1 MLSLTNMSPINSFRA
16 WGPLYSGMPCLARQG
31 RLSVRPKI
39 IFNILIIITKL
50 PDIRLGLRNCEPDN
64 GTPGDTQENGSKSYV
79 KTSHC
84 KILSGSWTICIWRI
98 NIHPECKQTNIKN
111 KQLDIHN
118 DYLFWLFNSY
128 SRREEPRYSWWK
140 SFLIES
146 ASYHL
151 GSSRVLITF
160 NTPLTRTLSPAYS
173 WVS

>member
-98 NIHPECKQTNIKN
+98 NIQNANKQTKHQKQTNRYMIIYFD
-111 KQLDIHN
+111 LI
-118 DYLFWLFNSY
+118 NSY
-128 SRREEPRYSWWK
+128 SRREEHRYSWWK